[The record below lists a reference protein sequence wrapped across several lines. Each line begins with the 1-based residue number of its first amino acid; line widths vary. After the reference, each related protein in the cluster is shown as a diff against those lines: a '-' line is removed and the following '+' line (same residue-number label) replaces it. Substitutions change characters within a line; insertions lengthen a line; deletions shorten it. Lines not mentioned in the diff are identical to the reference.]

1 MSTRSATCVLRF
13 PLQLVEVLGAA
24 IADKVRVGLKWNGST
39 PLAEKVPSNICTR
52 CSRCSTREYSG
63 LFHRC
68 SVQVPGLSSAHELVC
83 QRCERVLAHLTAL

>member
-39 PLAEKVPSNICTR
+39 PLAEKVPSNICT
-52 CSRCSTREYSG
+52 
-63 LFHRC
+63 
-68 SVQVPGLSSAHELVC
+68 
-83 QRCERVLAHLTAL
+83 